1 MSVASKVKICEDF
14 SHGIRTRTFVS
25 ILAGSFVAPVERDLA
40 LGPVPQGV
48 EG

>member
-1 MSVASKVKICEDF
+1 L
-14 SHGIRTRTFVS
+14 
-25 ILAGSFVAPVERDLA
+25 ILAGTFVAPVERDMA